1 MNAPLI
7 PLDSPAARNRA
18 MVGNK
23 AANLAILRQAG
34 LPVPDGFC
42 ITTMAAE
49 IGPLWHAITCMYR
62 QMAADGS
69 AVVVRSSGLDEDQ
82 AGASFA
88 GQYETV
94 LNLHDERA
102 LREAIQTCQE
112 AVHSPRA
119 TSYRARRG
127 RSATPLPLLVQ
138 RQINPSV
145 SGVLFTMNPVS
156 GDDHQ
161 LIVEATPGMGDALLS
176 GRVEPQRLFLTR
188 DGRMVGSATDGLL
201 TAEQCHALAQM
212 AGTIEHVLG
221 RGQDI
226 EWALADD
233 TIHIL
238 QSRPIATAAHSMPLA
253 NTWTRAN
260 IGEVLP
266 NVMTPLTWSVF
277 QATLLARRSGNAA
290 EPATEMVSA
299 GMRQIAGRGFLRL
312 DTLLDTFCYLPTVTP
327 EIMHR
332 VLGAPLL
339 PATTAYTPPHGMA
352 VRLAGATF
360 IVDMLGLLPRL
371 DHMARN
377 QPTPPSRSA
386 SDTPLR
392 YVDSLVDWVAGCFQ
406 LHLKCTAYAIGAFS
420 VVNEIVA
427 RNAPA
432 EAARLPDV
440 LTGYNDLQLAAQGRA
455 LQRLAQQARA
465 SGPLTSALRENDERP
480 LSVRLEK
487 IPGGLDFVEGLEQ
500 LLTEMGARCA
510 GEFELALP
518 RWREDPAPV
527 IAAVNQILDGPPND
541 PTAEVTARQER
552 QSEAMRTIR
561 DALPA
566 NWRWFF
572 MRGLVSYRHYSTWR
586 ENMKGRLMEG
596 MARLRAA
603 CLEIGNTLVGKGII
617 DDIQDVFFLTLPEV
631 KSLAQCDGTSG
642 VQALVRERREQYVRW
657 NEQPVPDLVIGDEP
671 SVAPPGADVL
681 RGIACCPGIAEGVA
695 RVLLDPGQARELRPG
710 EILVA
715 PHTDPGW
722 TPLFLT
728 CRGVVTEVG
737 GFLSHGATVAREYGI
752 PTVANVKG
760 ATTRITSGDIIR
772 IDGATGQVI
781 ICQRAARGD
790 IHAA

>member
-1 MNAPLI
+1 
-7 PLDSPAARNRA
+7 
-18 MVGNK
+18 
-23 AANLAILRQAG
+23 
-34 LPVPDGFC
+34 
-42 ITTMAAE
+42 
-49 IGPLWHAITCMYR
+49 
-62 QMAADGS
+62 
-69 AVVVRSSGLDEDQ
+69 
-82 AGASFA
+82 
-88 GQYETV
+88 
-94 LNLHDERA
+94 
-102 LREAIQTCQE
+102 
-112 AVHSPRA
+112 
-119 TSYRARRG
+119 
-127 RSATPLPLLVQ
+127 
-138 RQINPSV
+138 
-145 SGVLFTMNPVS
+145 
-156 GDDHQ
+156 
-161 LIVEATPGMGDALLS
+161 
-176 GRVEPQRLFLTR
+176 
-188 DGRMVGSATDGLL
+188 
-201 TAEQCHALAQM
+201 
-212 AGTIEHVLG
+212 
-221 RGQDI
+221 
-226 EWALADD
+226 
-233 TIHIL
+233 
-238 QSRPIATAAHSMPLA
+238 
-253 NTWTRAN
+253 
-260 IGEVLP
+260 
-266 NVMTPLTWSVF
+266 
-277 QATLLARRSGNAA
+277 
-290 EPATEMVSA
+290 
-299 GMRQIAGRGFLRL
+299 
-312 DTLLDTFCYLPTVTP
+312 
-327 EIMHR
+327 
-332 VLGAPLL
+332 
-339 PATTAYTPPHGMA
+339 
-352 VRLAGATF
+352 
-360 IVDMLGLLPRL
+360 
-371 DHMARN
+371 
-377 QPTPPSRSA
+377 
-386 SDTPLR
+386 
-392 YVDSLVDWVAGCFQ
+392 
-406 LHLKCTAYAIGAFS
+406 
-420 VVNEIVA
+420 
-427 RNAPA
+427 
-432 EAARLPDV
+432 V